1 MCVFTYGFSRFCS
14 AVCISLLGLTG
25 GAHASEPNR
34 FDAYIVDMSF
44 SAVIDTLRRDL
55 GVQFSGER
63 YERRRVSNLRLNGT
77 PDEVVSEV
85 MKNARMDAFPFNGQI
100 YYAPIED
107 RAVRLIPLGDK
118 LTADEARRALQSAG
132 LIIPGYDV
140 KEVANGG
147 ALVLSGPVQYLAF
160 SEGVLAAILVEPD
173 AVADGVRVRR
183 GGVLVMEGLAPTVE
197 QTNLNP

>member
-1 MCVFTYGFSRFCS
+1 MCAFAYSFSRFCLV
-14 AVCISLLGLTG
+14 ACISMLGLAG
-25 GAHASEPNR
+25 WAHASEPDQ
-34 FDAYIVDMSF
+34 FDAYIVDMPF

-55 GVQFSGER
+55 GVQFSGDR
-63 YERRRVSNLRLNGT
+63 FERRRISNLRLNGT
-77 PDEVVSEV
+77 PNDVVTEV
-85 MKNARMDAFPFNGQI
+85 MKNARMDAFLFNGQI

-118 LTADEARRALQSAG
+118 LSADEARRALDLAG

-147 ALVLSGPVQYLAF
+147 ALVLSGPVQYLAL

-173 AVADGVRVRR
+173 VVADEVRVRR
-183 GGVLVMEGLAPTVE
+183 GGVLVMEGVTPTVE
-197 QTNLNP
+197 PTNPNN